1 MKRICLSLIA
11 VLVCCWTAGALGA
24 EPSARGPS
32 GTVMIHATR
41 VAVGVGITKG
51 DGYLT
56 YKGDDFRFK
65 VTGLNAVGL
74 GITTLNAT
82 GEVYNLASLSDFP
95 GKYYGFEGG
104 GTFIE
109 GSKGLVIKNS
119 KGVVI
124 ILRAQQSGMDL
135 KLGNEGL
142 SITPAW
148 E

>member
-1 MKRICLSLIA
+1 MKRIFVSLTVALVMFWAAA
-11 VLVCCWTAGALGA
+11 VLGA
-24 EPSARGPS
+24 EANGRPS

-41 VAVGVGITKG
+41 VAIGVGFTKG
-51 DGYLT
+51 DGYLR
-56 YKGDDFRFK
+56 YKGDDFKFK

-82 GEVYNLASLSDFP
+82 GEVYNLRTLNDFP
-95 GKYYGFEGG
+95 GTYFGFEGG

-119 KGVVI
+119 KGVV
-124 ILRAQQSGMDL
+124 LNLKAEQTGMDL

-148 E
+148 D

>member
-1 MKRICLSLIA
+1 MKRTFVSIILA
-11 VLVCCWTAGALGA
+11 LVFFCAAGPLGA
-24 EPSARGPS
+24 ESSGRPD

-41 VAVGVGITKG
+41 VAIGVGITKG
-51 DGYLT
+51 EGYLR

-65 VTGLNAVGL
+65 VTGLSAVGL
-74 GITTLNAT
+74 GISTLNAT
-82 GEVYNLASLSDFP
+82 GDVYNLGSLKDFP
-95 GKYYGFEGG
+95 GTYFGFEGG

-119 KGVVI
+119 KGVV
-124 ILRAQQSGMDL
+124 LNLKAEKEGMDL

-142 SITPAW
+142 KISPAW